1 MDNLSKT
8 LLAKPEGLLH
18 LFLEAGVAVE
28 ILATAFE
35 TDPQVIET
43 SLREAMR
50 KRDAV
55 ARADTPVSIELI
67 HNNGR
72 SA

>member
-1 MDNLSKT
+1 MENLSKT

-35 TDPQVIET
+35 TDAHVIET

-50 KRDAV
+50 KRDVV
-55 ARADTPVSIELI
+55 ARADTPVSMQLI
-67 HNNGR
+67 QSGR
-72 SA
+72 GA